1 MSIVKEPNVSE
12 GCFIHPDSRI
22 IGDVVIGKESS
33 VWPYAVIR
41 GDENSIKIG
50 NRTSVQDGV
59 IIHVDTNYPVSI
71 GDDVTIG
78 HGAIVH
84 GCTVGNRCIIGIRST
99 ILNGAV
105 IGDGCIIG
113 AGAVVPP
120 NSEIPP
126 HSMVLGVPGK
136 VRKTDPK
143 FEERAMENA
152 RIYVKIADEHRE
164 NKFTYFSDLS

>member
-1 MSIVKEPNVSE
+1 MSMEKKPKVSK
-12 GCFIHPDSRI
+12 GCFVHPDSRI
-22 IGDVVIGKESS
+22 IGDVWIGDGSS

-41 GDENSIKIG
+41 GDENSIRIG
-50 NRTSVQDGV
+50 KRTSVQDGG

-136 VRKTDPK
+136 VKKSDPK
-143 FEERAMENA
+143 FEERALENA
-152 RIYVKIADEHRE
+152 SIYVKIADEHRK
-164 NKFTYFSDLS
+164 NKFTYFSDRS

>member
-1 MSIVKEPNVSE
+1 MFIVKEPNVSK
-12 GCFIHPDSRI
+12 GCFVHPDSRI
-22 IGDVVIGKESS
+22 IGDVWIGNGSS
-33 VWPYAVIR
+33 VWLYAVIR
-41 GDENSIKIG
+41 GDENSIRIG

-59 IIHVDTNYPVSI
+59 IIHVDSNYPVSI

-120 NSEIPP
+120 NSDIPP

-143 FEERAMENA
+143 FEDMALENA
-152 RIYVKIADEHRE
+152 GIYVKIADRHR
-164 NKFTYFSDLS
+164 KDAFPYYKGRS